1 MEKDI
6 DSFVNGDAIE
16 NNVGNNFKENVEFP
30 SHGGSLVE
38 HLPPNRETPVIPL
51 ISDTERDGM
60 SAIVN
65 GGTQALGCGRVKFL
79 DRGTSYSPLSRDHS
93 QREEHTEFSVNGT
106 EGREMSS
113 DMAGDLS
120 NDFAN
125 TFMLDEEMELEQ
137 KTIKNDDIFSAR
149 RYYMHLFLLNVLQL
163 EFTICFCMCMIFILH
178 FIVYNDLF
186 SKLELSV
193 V

>member
-16 NNVGNNFKENVEFP
+16 NNVGNNSEEHVEFP

-51 ISDTERDGM
+51 ISDTECDDM

-65 GGTQALGCGRVKFL
+65 GGTQALGCGRVKFS
-79 DRGTSYSPLSRDHS
+79 DRGTSCSPLSRDHS
-93 QREEHTEFSVNGT
+93 QREKHTEFSVDGT

-137 KTIKNDDIFSAR
+137 KTIKNDDLFSAR
-149 RYYMHLFLLNVLQL
+149 RYSMRLFLLNVLHL
-163 EFTICFCMCMIFILH
+163 EVTTCFCMCMIFILH

-186 SKLELSV
+186 SKLELYV